1 MARVTITVVI
11 PTSGR
16 SAGLRRLFAALA
28 RQRSGDVGWDVLV
41 VDNGALAATER
52 EVGQLASSVSV
63 PVRCVREVQ
72 RGASRA
78 RNRGIAEVVAPI
90 TVFLDDDVV
99 PDPDCLH
106 RLVEPVLAGE
116 FDGVGGR
123 VLTDPSQPLPRW
135 FFDRAVEYLAQ
146 HDLGTATRP
155 LGHREF
161 LVTACAAF
169 RTEVLRTSGGFA
181 PSLGPRPGAH
191 LTNEDLA
198 LGRRIRQAG
207 GRLGYVGAASVVHEV
222 PPERLRL
229 RWMLHR
235 IYCQGRSDWLLDR
248 VDADLPPAA
257 GFRAVGR
264 GLVDEA
270 LAAPRR
276 GLWRRSVAFR
286 LAAEVAYA
294 LGFSR
299 EVVVRLVRGA

>member
-1 MARVTITVVI
+1 VAEITITIVV
-11 PTSGR
+11 PTAGR

-28 RQRSGDVGWDVLV
+28 RQRSVDVGWDVLV
-41 VDNGALAATER
+41 VDNGAIATTER
-52 EVGQLASSVSV
+52 AAGQLASSVSV
-63 PVRCVREVQ
+63 PIRFVREVQ
-72 RGASRA
+72 RGASHA

-99 PDPDCLH
+99 PDPDCLG
-106 RLVEPVLAGE
+106 RLVEPVLARE

-123 VLTDPSQPLPRW
+123 VLADPSQPMPRW

-146 HDLGTATRP
+146 YDLGPATRP
-155 LGHREF
+155 LDDSEF

-169 RTEVLRTSGGFA
+169 RTEVLRASGGFA

-191 LTNEDLA
+191 LTNEDLLLA
-198 LGRRIRQAG
+198 RRIRRSG
-207 GRLGYVGAASVVHEV
+207 RRLGYVGAASVVHEV
-222 PPERLRL
+222 APERLRL

-235 IYCQGRSDWLLDR
+235 IHCQGRSDWLLDR
-248 VDADLPPAA
+248 VDDDPSPTA
-257 GFRAVGR
+257 GLRAVGR
-264 GLVDEA
+264 ALVDEV

-286 LAAEVAYA
+286 LGAEVAYA

-299 EVVVRLVRGA
+299 EMMVRLVRGA